1 MPTGSSKP
9 RELCQSHSEHRISS
23 SNLKKCSVLN
33 KRPIIMLAA
42 LRLLVLTARQT
53 GQPDATG
60 AASATMTVTSVGP
73 LAVTPE
79 DFPGVLGSTPCAY
92 PLRLLLAVAAL
103 PPGSVAEPESR
114 GALEWSAASVRL
126 PATGKCAIH
135 LQMAALHFAG
145 VYRDS
150 DSDST

>member
-1 MPTGSSKP
+1 
-9 RELCQSHSEHRISS
+9 
-23 SNLKKCSVLN
+23 
-33 KRPIIMLAA
+33 
-42 LRLLVLTARQT
+42 
-53 GQPDATG
+53 
-60 AASATMTVTSVGP
+60 MTVTSVGT

-103 PPGSVAEPESR
+103 PPGSVAEPENR

-126 PATGKCAIH
+126 PATGKCAI
-135 LQMAALHFAG
+135 QMAALHFAC

-150 DSDST
+150 PPQLGESRFDRVCRAASAAAGGSPSTRTLTPSESSSGCRRGAPGPPWLAET